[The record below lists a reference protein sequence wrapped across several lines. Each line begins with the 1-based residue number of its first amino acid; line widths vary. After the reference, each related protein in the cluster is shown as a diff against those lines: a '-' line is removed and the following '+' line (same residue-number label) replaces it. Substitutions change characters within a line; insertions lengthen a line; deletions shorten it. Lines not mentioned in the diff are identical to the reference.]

1 MKEKTDIKVLIPEAT
16 DETKEELTDNKGD
29 DEE

>member
-1 MKEKTDIKVLIPEAT
+1 MKEEKDITNYISEAT
-16 DETKEELTDNKGD
+16 DETKEELMDNKGD

>member
-1 MKEKTDIKVLIPEAT
+1 MKEKADIKDLIPEAT
-16 DETKEELTDNKGD
+16 DETKEELSDNKGD

>member
-1 MKEKTDIKVLIPEAT
+1 MKEKTDIKDLIPEAT
-16 DETKEELTDNKGD
+16 ESTKDELTDNKGD

>member
-1 MKEKTDIKVLIPEAT
+1 MRAKRDITEIIPEAT

>member
-1 MKEKTDIKVLIPEAT
+1 MKERTDIKDLIPEAT

>member
-1 MKEKTDIKVLIPEAT
+1 MKENKDLKDLIPEAT

>member
-1 MKEKTDIKVLIPEAT
+1 MKEKIDIKDLIPEAT